1 MAKAVRIRIRSGN
14 EEHTSLDSL
23 LRNFN
28 IKDVLELL
36 DGRIDEDGKYIES
49 RLERWLKQI
58 HENDKAMR
66 IHNFNQSEDMLSTC
80 LELIQIFFPEFSST
94 TDIHQVAE
102 KWVVDSTLSN
112 NGKNLYCFLAQH
124 GDSQAALYLFNNN
137 ILPDNV
143 HLFDLL
149 SEEQGEKDP
158 TGDIEYVL
166 GICYFEGKGVSKDIE
181 KGHQLILK
189 AYHKKNEKAMDFE
202 MERRYDKA
210 KEVNILYKED
220 LSNNPYYLNFN
231 KYYNDACSFQNNAL
245 GSTKDYHKWTT
256 NFNNWSLNSY
266 ILLSKIF
273 DQSIMLDFI
282 IACKKIIINNITI
295 SYSIKEM
302 LNESIKERFNNI
314 DNFSK
319 FIIQLCDN
327 SHTNY
332 PNLDIDFY
340 PASYLFHI
348 NDENK
353 DTITSKYKEFS
364 LLSKF
369 HFEDL
374 NYQNKICFLI
384 IHFFDFQS

>member
-158 TGDIEYVL
+158 TGDIEFVL
-166 GICYFEGKGVSKDIE
+166 GICYFEGKEVSKDIE
-181 KGHQLILK
+181 KGKLLINK
-189 AYHKKNEKAMDFE
+189 AANKGNQNAISFNHKNEYCKAEQFNRIEDELSSHSIQFND
-202 MERRYDKA
+202 YIKHIY
-210 KEVNILYKED
+210 KYSIFSKED
-220 LSNNPYYLNFN
+220 YFKWTANFN
-231 KYYNDACSFQNNAL
+231 IWSYKNYNL
-245 GSTKDYHKWTT
+245 IKTKTDSS
-256 NFNNWSLNSY
+256 NSL
-266 ILLSKIF
+266 L
-273 DQSIMLDFI
+273 
-282 IACKKIIINNITI
+282 
-295 SYSIKEM
+295 
-302 LNESIKERFNNI
+302 
-314 DNFSK
+314 K
-319 FIIQLCDN
+319 FIILCK
-327 SHTNY
+327 
-332 PNLDIDFY
+332 DIVENQRTKNINTTFS
-340 PASYLFHI
+340 SYVNEPMYMNISQFI
-348 NDENK
+348 IDENPDDNEHIYKSRLILYYAPSAYLNYIYHPETKIGQTIK
-353 DTITSKYKEFS
+353 DKFYILSN
-364 LLSKF
+364 SKF
-369 HFEDL
+369 ELMTFFDE
-374 NYQNKICFLI
+374 ICFI
-384 IHFFDFQS
+384 ITHYFDLK